1 MYIVRKAVEG
11 PRSERALGA
20 RLAHHGLTCGKTS
33 TITFTKSSSR
43 VFATRMLESHM
54 SSCGLREQKLESCDG
69 GEWGEPFLDVR
80 RDIAGCRLTYVHF
93 QTTGKGGPAED
104 GAPRWHLNGCTSH
117 TLPHHHRVRR
127 GGSCGRLRRNI
138 WHVPSIWPILFV
150 HQLGSGG
157 SRGSGRYSPQD
168 VLSHHTGLLLRI
180 DGPDG
185 LCFDRWGCAGACH
198 GAAGEGCLDVFVG
211 SLLALCAACCDFL
224 GEQLAHRLHAPPP
237 CCLLHIELV
246 LDGLYPAHLTDG
258 REALFWWYNVD
269 PALIARPREALQV
282 VCLD

>member
-54 SSCGLREQKLESCDG
+54 SR
-69 GEWGEPFLDVR
+69 
-80 RDIAGCRLTYVHF
+80 YVHF